1 MTVSQDVRADM
12 VKAQGEAA
20 KAAVLSDPD
29 WVKVATETP
38 LLLEK
43 EQRDHARTR
52 QALADAEAQL
62 EAYRG
67 EPGADLDDDGD
78 DAGVCATHAGV
89 AIIAPA
95 GTKRH
100 QLGRVG
106 SRISGHLR
114 DLNLWGTWTFTFQ
127 GRQRRTKR

>member
-1 MTVSQDVRADM
+1 MIEPKTDDVRADM
-12 VKAQGEAA
+12 IQAQDPE
-20 KAAVLSDPD
+20 SD
-29 WVKVATETP
+29 
-38 LLLEK
+38 
-43 EQRDHARTR
+43 
-52 QALADAEAQL
+52 L
-62 EAYRG
+62 EA
-67 EPGADLDDDGD
+67 DDS
-78 DAGVCATHAGV
+78 VCATHAGV